1 VTPLLRALIPPFVRA
16 LSGLKLG
23 RPRLCRPAA
32 ASAGSGARQKQ
43 TDAVKRSP
51 ARRRIDAPGETPQL
65 NLTLPWCAAA
75 QQLPP
80 RSLDPRF
87 IPTSAVD
94 RPTLTHAQPIDHSKN
109 QDPKSRPPLCP
120 TDSGMNAANGMH
132 RAHSLSSQLFP
143 YCLWE
148 PAHSLWARVN
158 RDYRTPTIQ
167 GLAMFWI
174 TRPSPDPLAADP
186 NLAAKYHRGAI
197 PLQDFFW
204 PTPKI
209 SVTQPKTLFPVRII
223 PPKRGFKAAMLLP
236 SPATGWP
243 KSNLSLRAYFHI
255 DDCRIGTYAPAL
267 K

>member
-1 VTPLLRALIPPFVRA
+1 MTPLLRALIPPFVRA

-23 RPRLCRPAA
+23 RPRSCRPAA

-75 QQLPP
+75 QQFPP

-120 TDSGMNAANGMH
+120 HRFGYECRQRNAPRAFVVKSIVPILLMGTGPQPVGKGQSG
-132 RAHSLSSQLFP
+132 LS
-143 YCLWE
+143 
-148 PAHSLWARVN
+148 
-158 RDYRTPTIQ
+158 
-167 GLAMFWI
+167 
-174 TRPSPDPLAADP
+174 DP
-186 NLAAKYHRGAI
+186 NDPRFSDVL
-197 PLQDFFW
+197 DN
-204 PTPKI
+204 PTLPRSACGGPQLGRQI
-209 SVTQPKTLFPVRII
+209 S
-223 PPKRGFKAAMLLP
+223 
-236 SPATGWP
+236 
-243 KSNLSLRAYFHI
+243 
-255 DDCRIGTYAPAL
+255 
-267 K
+267 

>member
-1 VTPLLRALIPPFVRA
+1 
-16 LSGLKLG
+16 
-23 RPRLCRPAA
+23 
-32 ASAGSGARQKQ
+32 
-43 TDAVKRSP
+43 
-51 ARRRIDAPGETPQL
+51 
-65 NLTLPWCAAA
+65 
-75 QQLPP
+75 
-80 RSLDPRF
+80 
-87 IPTSAVD
+87 
-94 RPTLTHAQPIDHSKN
+94 
-109 QDPKSRPPLCP
+109 
-120 TDSGMNAANGMH
+120 MH

-158 RDYRTPTIQ
+158 RDYRTPMIR

-186 NLAAKYHRGAI
+186 NLAAKYHRGTI

-243 KSNLSLRAYFHI
+243 ESTLSLRAFFHI
-255 DDCRIGTYAPAL
+255 GDCRSGTYAPPPNDRATNPKVGGPETAKVRFSAEPTNSGEL
-267 K
+267 ILLPTLQRGDRCTAREYPPGASAPCEPGDDTAGCQACA